1 MKYIGEKD
9 FRHGQRDRAGVLLV
23 NLGTPNSTEVADVR
37 RYLAEFLSDPR
48 IVEAPRLLWK
58 AVLHGIILRTRPR
71 KSAEA
76 YKEVWTDEGSPLLLE
91 SQKITQAVAAHF
103 EGHDIEFGLAMRYGD
118 PSVPSMMEKMR
129 QAGVRRLLVLPMYPQ
144 YSATTS
150 GSVMDAIYANLLKRR
165 WMPELRTINQ
175 FFDQDSYIE
184 ALAASVRESWET
196 NGRGQKLV
204 LSYHGVPKRYLV
216 NGDPY
221 HCQCHKTSR
230 LLADKLGISSD
241 DYMTVFQS
249 RFGREEWLQPYCDKT
264 LEKLPSQGIKDIDI
278 ICPAFSADCLETLE
292 EIAGENHEIFMEAG
306 GERYQYIPCL
316 NDRPDHVAA
325 LAELVKRNL
334 QGWPEAEANP
344 TVVQDREAELAES
357 RRLALELG
365 GQ

>member
-249 RFGREEWLQPYCDKT
+249 RFGREEWLQP
-264 LEKLPSQGIKDIDI
+264 
-278 ICPAFSADCLETLE
+278 
-292 EIAGENHEIFMEAG
+292 
-306 GERYQYIPCL
+306 
-316 NDRPDHVAA
+316 
-325 LAELVKRNL
+325 
-334 QGWPEAEANP
+334 
-344 TVVQDREAELAES
+344 
-357 RRLALELG
+357 
-365 GQ
+365 